1 MHIFKRMEKGSGG
14 EKGEKRWKGGEGR
27 GGEGMRSRQC
37 CVRQGREKNGQ
48 SMRMLLPCTCD
59 LLAEPPI
66 INTWGIGKLALRDAS
81 AAAEAK
87 NHMAR
92 GNLPGASCGVAS
104 AVFQTLFCSKS
115 TPCGSFPKRSAGAD
129 VH

>member
-1 MHIFKRMEKGSGG
+1 M
-14 EKGEKRWKGGEGR
+14 EGR
-27 GGEGMRSRQC
+27 GREGKGGDEITSMLRQTRTREEWAEHEDA
-37 CVRQGREKNGQ
+37 VALHLRFVGR
-48 SMRMLLPCTCD
+48 
-59 LLAEPPI
+59 
-66 INTWGIGKLALRDAS
+66 
-81 AAAEAK
+81 AADYQHVGYWQARFKGRLGRAK